1 MRLST
6 YKANLLAVTVMLLSA
21 AAMWFIP
28 SPKQLASDHG
38 VAVRAKVLSVDNST
52 VQMLGLLRYGSQHLT
67 VEILEGVAKGK
78 TYHAV
83 NEIRAQM
90 DLDKDFHPGD
100 TAVVVLQNGDDAQDS
115 ATLIARDQYRMGWG
129 WILFGGFCVLLCA
142 FGGWVGVKALFSFLY
157 SCIVIWKAVIPLA
170 LHGWPVSWTVFA
182 AVCWLTAVI
191 MYLVAGLSRK
201 GVSAFLGASVGV
213 LAGLGLAHTF
223 GRLMK
228 INGATMPYVQSLLY
242 SGFESLNLQDV
253 FIGAMVLASSGAVMD
268 LAMDIASG
276 IDEVARHN
284 PELSGRELCLSG
296 LRIGRSVVGTMT
308 TTLLLAYSGGYI
320 TLLMVFCTQGTHPLD
335 FLNNALVA
343 SEVVKTLIGSFS
355 LIFVAP
361 STALIAA
368 WIFSM
373 KKTVR

>member
-1 MRLST
+1 MAAPERFFPQMMRAGRFISPTEQVWTSTTPWTGITRINGVYDLATEAVEVSGDVLVADGSRIVSSAFEDDKVGLTASGSFTVQGALTFDLTGFSGGTYTLVSAENVIFEAGATVALSNVGELT
-6 YKANLLAVTVMLLSA
+6 
-21 AAMWFIP
+21 
-28 SPKQLASDHG
+28 G
-38 VAVRAKVLSVDNST
+38 VRRTLTCTDNSI
-52 VQMLGLLRYGSQHLT
+52 LLT
-67 VEILEGVAKGK
+67 VERDGSLDEYVFNGNFALDGTTLGNASTAGGGANWAYSNNPGFTLPWWK
-78 TYHAV
+78 TS
-83 NEIRAQM
+83 
-90 DLDKDFHPGD
+90 D
-100 TAVVVLQNGDDAQDS
+100 TGYGL
-115 ATLIARDQYRMGWG
+115 
-129 WILFGGFCVLLCA
+129 
-142 FGGWVGVKALFSFLY
+142 
-157 SCIVIWKAVIPLA
+157 
-170 LHGWPVSWTVFA
+170 TVTNTP
-182 AVCWLTAVI
+182 W
-191 MYLVAGLSRK
+191 
-201 GVSAFLGASVGV
+201 
-213 LAGLGLAHTF
+213 
-223 GRLMK
+223 
-228 INGATMPYVQSLLY
+228 
-242 SGFESLNLQDV
+242 FESLNLQDV